1 MKTKEKTC
9 RSPQGRDNPC
19 IRLSAADLT
28 ASYDCQTTNQSQSI
42 NNHSVAPIYSD
53 LYKQYLQRQKHS
65 QQSEISKQSLT
76 RSVQGYALQWTVFT
90 HHYADEYNVKYQILC
105 H

>member
-1 MKTKEKTC
+1 MTC
-9 RSPQGRDNPC
+9 RSPQGEDDPC

-28 ASYDCQTTNQSQSI
+28 ASYDCQSTKQSQSI

-53 LYKQYLQRQKHS
+53 LYKQYLQRQKPS
-65 QQSEISKQSLT
+65 QKNEISKQSFS
-76 RSVQGYALQWTVFT
+76 RSLQGYARPWTVFT
-90 HHYADEYNVKYQILC
+90 HHHADECNVKYQILC